1 MYTPLTAL
9 YAYATKCRDLTHW
22 LVNEDIA
29 EEYRDAKT
37 YAREQRAAL
46 SARLGAEELALYRK
60 FLDNADEAHQLE
72 CEMLFCQGVAI
83 GLRLGAM
90 GWWA

>member
-1 MYTPLTAL
+1 MKTVFDVLF
-9 YAYATKCRDLTHW
+9 AYGCQKDDLTHW

-29 EEYRDAKT
+29 EEYRDAKA

-46 SARLGAEELALYRK
+46 SARLGAEDLALYRK
-60 FLDNADEAHQLE
+60 FLNNADEAHQLE
-72 CEMLFCQGVAI
+72 CEMLFCQGLAV